1 MIDRSVAGII
11 DDLIRREGKEYS
23 NRPADR
29 GGPTRY
35 GITQK
40 TLSDWRGKPASVD
53 DVKNLS
59 EQEAREIYRERYLIK
74 PGFLGI
80 ENEAVRS
87 FAVDSAV
94 QHGPLQAVK
103 FLQLAARAFPDGI
116 FGPKT
121 KDAVNRMTAAVL
133 YRRACA
139 QRVRFYGALI
149 SHDPELVR
157 AKLAG
162 YDLQAENGLGWA
174 NRIAEFIEGEA

>member
-1 MIDRSVAGII
+1 MSVASII
-11 DDLIRREGKEYS
+11 DDLIRREGDKFT

-29 GGPTRY
+29 GGPTRW
-35 GITQK
+35 GITQA
-40 TLSDWRGKPASVD
+40 TLSDWYGRPATIE

-80 ENEAVRS
+80 ENESVRA

-94 QHGPLQAVK
+94 QHGSATAVK
-103 FLQLAARAFPDGI
+103 FLQKAAHAFPDGI

-121 KDAVNRMTAAVL
+121 RDAVNRMTASVL

-139 QRVRFYGALI
+139 ERVRFYGAII
-149 SHDPELVR
+149 SHDPEYVK

-162 YDLQAENGLGWA
+162 YDLQAENALGWA
-174 NRIAEFIEGEA
+174 NRIAEFIEANV